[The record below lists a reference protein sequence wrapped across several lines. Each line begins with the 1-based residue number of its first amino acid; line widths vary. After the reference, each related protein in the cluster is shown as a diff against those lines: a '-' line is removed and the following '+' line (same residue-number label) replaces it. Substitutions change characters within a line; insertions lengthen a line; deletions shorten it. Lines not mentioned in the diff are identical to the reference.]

1 MLMTGV
7 QCVRMRVLDR
17 QQRWK
22 RIGNGNSSMTNI
34 LVTGGAGYIGSHTCL
49 RFAQKGYTP
58 VVLDNLVNG
67 HREFVRWGP
76 FEQADVRDQ
85 DRVTQIIAAYEPVA
99 IVHFA
104 GLIEVADS
112 IINPIAF
119 FENNVTGSLTL
130 LTAAAR
136 AGIDKLVFSSTCA
149 TYGIPQ
155 QIPITETHPQS
166 PINPYGT
173 SKLMVEQILA
183 ELATH
188 KGFRSVALRYFNAAG
203 AEPAAAIGEWHVP
216 ETHVLPLAIEAARGI
231 RSKFKVFGSDYP
243 TDDGTC
249 IRDFVHVSD
258 LADAHIRAVEY
269 LINGG
274 QSIALNV
281 GTGRGTSVRQLI
293 EAVEQVSQ
301 RSVPVEFAARRNG
314 DPPELIANAD
324 QAKTVLG
331 WEARHDLKSIVQSAW
346 QWHLH
351 HSPATAES

>member
-1 MLMTGV
+1 
-7 QCVRMRVLDR
+7 
-17 QQRWK
+17 
-22 RIGNGNSSMTNI
+22 MTNI

-49 RFAQKGYTP
+49 RFSQKGYTP

-85 DRVTQIIAAYEPVA
+85 ARVAQIIAAYKPVA

-112 IINPIAF
+112 IINPIGF
-119 FENNVTGSLTL
+119 FENNVAGSLTL
-130 LTAAAR
+130 LAAAAR

-155 QIPITETHPQS
+155 HIPITESHPQC
-166 PINPYGT
+166 PINPYGA
-173 SKLMVEQILA
+173 SKLMVEQILK
-183 ELATH
+183 ELADH
-188 KGFRSVALRYFNAAG
+188 RDFRSVALRYFNAAG
-203 AEPAAAIGEWHVP
+203 AEPGAGIGEWHVP
-216 ETHVLPLAIEAARGI
+216 ETHVLPLAIEAARGT
-231 RSKFKVFGSDYP
+231 RAQFKVFGSDYP

-258 LADAHIRAVEY
+258 LADAHTRAVEY
-269 LINGG
+269 LIAGG
-274 QSIALNV
+274 QSIALNI

-293 EAVEQVSQ
+293 AAVENVSQ
-301 RSVPVEFAARRNG
+301 RSIAMEYSARRKG
-314 DPPELIANAD
+314 DPPQLIANAD

-331 WEARHDLKSIVQSAW
+331 WEARHDLNSIVQSAW
-346 QWHLH
+346 QWHLN
-351 HSPATAES
+351 HSPATAAR